1 MRILPRFGSPPQ
13 FGIWPS
19 WPASLGPEDNEVMDR
34 TVVVSG
40 GGTGMGR
47 AIARSFAL
55 DGERVVI
62 LGRRRDVLADAADTL
77 NAEAGSDRVTFHAA
91 DLSKPEQ
98 VEPLPDLIGDV
109 DVIVNCAGGVDRA
122 DTDTLEDVRDS
133 FERDF
138 AGNVL
143 TAVLLTEAL
152 APRLRRP
159 GERVITISSIA
170 ALRGGGDS
178 YSGAKAAV
186 IGWTYQLAAVLGPD
200 GITANVVAP
209 GFIEDT
215 EFFADTMTPERR
227 QRLIDQTAVGRAG
240 RPEDVAAAVRYLASP
255 EASFVTGQVL
265 QVNGGALFG
274 R

>member
-1 MRILPRFGSPPQ
+1 
-13 FGIWPS
+13 
-19 WPASLGPEDNEVMDR
+19 MDR

-40 GGTGMGR
+40 GGTGMGG
-47 AIARSFAL
+47 AIARSFSL
-55 DGERVVI
+55 DGDHVVI
-62 LGRRRDVLADAADTL
+62 LGRRRDVLAEAADKL
-77 NAEAGSDRVTFHAA
+77 NAEAGSDMLTFLAV
-91 DLSKPEQ
+91 DLSQPDQ
-98 VEPLPDLIGDV
+98 VEPLANPIGDV
-109 DVIVNCAGGVDRA
+109 DVIVNCAGGVDRG
-122 DTDTLEDVRDS
+122 DTDTLQEVRDS

-152 APRLRRP
+152 TPRLRRP
-159 GERVITISSIA
+159 GGRIVTISSMA
-170 ALRGGGDS
+170 ALRGGGES
-178 YSGAKAAV
+178 YSAAKAAV
-186 IGWTYQLAAVLGPD
+186 IGWTYQLAAVLGPE

-227 QRLIDQTAVGRAG
+227 ERLVDQTVVGRAG
-240 RPEDVAAAVRYLASP
+240 RPEDVAAAVRYLASS